1 MLPDEVLLSIFD
13 FCVDEDPFAEG
24 KNSKKETEAWQLLVH
39 VCRQWRNAVFGSP
52 RRLNLRLFCTGKTPA
67 KDMLD
72 IWPALPILVYGF
84 RHYLSSP
91 TEGMDNILAALKHSN
106 RIHKI
111 ELVNLYSPQLEK
123 VLETMQDSFPKLTE
137 LRLWSNDETTSVIP
151 DSFLGGSALRLRLL
165 WLKQIPFPGLPKLLL
180 SATHLV
186 ELYLEYIPHSGY
198 ISPEVIVT
206 ALSTLTSLKSFFL
219 GFQSPRSRP
228 DRESRRPPLQTRT
241 VLPALTHLTFKGAS
255 DYSEVF
261 MAHIDT
267 PRLYSL
273 YITFTDQNIFGT
285 PQFGEF
291 ISRTPMSKGFEK
303 AWVAFEDDEFTQSRV
318 NLSSQTS
325 GYRVL
330 DVKISCGN
338 FDLQFSSLK
347 QFCSSSLPSLS
358 VLEDLHMSYMMYRS
372 SSDSHSNSEE
382 NFNNMLDH
390 IENTVTIYNIENSR
404 WLELLHPFSTAKNL
418 YLSEQIIFMS
428 PIVPALEELVGSRIT
443 EVLPTLQNIFLEWPL
458 KVPEGIEQFV
468 AARQTTTHPI
478 AVSRWNRNSK

>member
-1 MLPDEVLLSIFD
+1 
-13 FCVDEDPFAEG
+13 
-24 KNSKKETEAWQLLVH
+24 
-39 VCRQWRNAVFGSP
+39 
-52 RRLNLRLFCTGKTPA
+52 
-67 KDMLD
+67 
-72 IWPALPILVYGF
+72 
-84 RHYLSSP
+84 
-91 TEGMDNILAALKHSN
+91 
-106 RIHKI
+106 
-111 ELVNLYSPQLEK
+111 
-123 VLETMQDSFPKLTE
+123 
-137 LRLWSNDETTSVIP
+137 
-151 DSFLGGSALRLRLL
+151 
-165 WLKQIPFPGLPKLLL
+165 
-180 SATHLV
+180 
-186 ELYLEYIPHSGY
+186 
-198 ISPEVIVT
+198 
-206 ALSTLTSLKSFFL
+206 
-219 GFQSPRSRP
+219 
-228 DRESRRPPLQTRT
+228 
-241 VLPALTHLTFKGAS
+241 
-255 DYSEVF
+255 

-358 VLEDLHMSYMMYRS
+358 VLDDLYMSYMMYRS
-372 SSDSHSNSEE
+372 SSDSHSDSEE